1 MEYFTFGSHRDVSLH
16 AIIACYGS
24 RGGGLSALVARRP
37 RQPATRAGCKLLL
50 FKTSSLFVSRAK
62 SKTKLAEACFDLNL
76 AIQSIDRQQSR
87 SPTQSK
93 ILWFKPH
100 CEYLN

>member
-1 MEYFTFGSHRDVSLH
+1 MEYFTTDLDRDVSLH
-16 AIIACYGS
+16 AIIVCYGS
-24 RGGGLSALVARRP
+24 RGGLSALVARRP

-76 AIQSIDRQQSR
+76 AIQ
-87 SPTQSK
+87 
-93 ILWFKPH
+93 
-100 CEYLN
+100 

>member
-1 MEYFTFGSHRDVSLH
+1 MSLH

-24 RGGGLSALVARRP
+24 RGGLSALVARRP

-76 AIQSIDRQQSR
+76 AIELAIDSKVDRQLNQKFYGLGTVS
-87 SPTQSK
+87 
-93 ILWFKPH
+93 ILINRNPKGV
-100 CEYLN
+100 

>member
-1 MEYFTFGSHRDVSLH
+1 MEYFTTDLDRDVSLH
-16 AIIACYGS
+16 AIIVCYGS
-24 RGGGLSALVARRP
+24 RGGLSALVARRP

-93 ILWFKPH
+93 ILWFKH